1 MKATSSSAN
10 TFVGSAIASVR
21 VPDALDREDLVLA
34 GDRRGNEA
42 QRLRVDVDV
51 AQRDGGD
58 AVLPREE
65 ADQLL
70 LGDEAEARKDRAEL
84 FGLALLLG
92 EGLPELS
99 LGDQSLGDQEV
110 PEAPGLGL
118 AEFSLRH
125 IDLLM
130 YHTNAILCV
139 C

>member
-1 MKATSSSAN
+1 GHRQREGAA
-10 TFVGSAIASVR
+10 
-21 VPDALDREDLVLA
+21 DALDREDLVLA

-99 LGDQSLGDQEV
+99 LGDTALGDKRGA
-110 PEAPGLGL
+110 EARGLGL
-118 AEFSLRH
+118 SEVAVRRLERLVYGP
-125 IDLLM
+125 L
-130 YHTNAILCV
+130 
-139 C
+139 